1 MVNGHG
7 KTFRMQINVQVG
19 GKNKRFAAAEERR
32 KHFSSSLVFFYPT
45 KARAM
50 KMFLLLNFKF

>member
-7 KTFRMQINVQVG
+7 KTFRMQIKVQVG

-32 KHFSSSLVFFYPT
+32 KH
-45 KARAM
+45 
-50 KMFLLLNFKF
+50 